1 MTYDYENSRYTCTL
15 HPSLYGFD
23 NTYKPDRIIFNN
35 AQSGDNQR
43 KTSDIVLMEALEK
56 NYTYSFSKDSHPN
69 TVVIDLT
76 VSGADTSTM
85 YIHLWENDSH
95 TTGWDNTNNHPSQT
109 MTRYDGVYNHFH
121 YSTTDNSWKY
131 VLFHKA
137 KSPINWQTK
146 NFTFPSNLKYGYTYK
161 LAVSVADSNWN
172 GSPQG
177 SSEAEVSFINAE
189 NSVHKVEGSQPIYD
203 TKYSTPLYF
212 GDFWLSNDANGYTS
226 SNHPAYNN
234 FLWQANMGLK
244 PYGTKGSAAV
254 QNLVYEKLSGNDNN
268 NSAGDLLDTADG
280 DVTGGVVGGTVLPY
294 FSKSWAEANP
304 SLMKYYDKD
313 TDGNKIVFPFYETY
327 TSLDNATL
335 KETAGDGNELARF
348 YQFNSKEANLHFKI
362 GAEDHTG
369 YFEET
374 DVPIVREYWDNRTY
388 IPDGTTHTDGVA
400 DQRSNVGFYPFNSDN
415 TGNKNLRNN
424 KDSNTNINKHN
435 LGFGTKLEM
444 DFQLESDGC
453 VGAVTLDGEKLKS
466 VDSETRIHTTFE
478 FEGDDDL
485 WVFIDGN
492 LVLDMGGDHLK
503 AYGKIDFA
511 DGTATVDQ
519 AINFKAPGSQTR
531 DPGDDLSADPVQ
543 NKQKTNIYNLL
554 SGNNTANS
562 YDTNVAH
569 TMTVFYMERG
579 MLDSNLLIRF
589 NYSPIS
595 NASKMK
601 IAEVTKFDNVNDGL
615 LTLTKKVAEDDVFQY
630 TVSNK
635 GTLKD
640 DVLDNEAKYP
650 ITATR
655 TRTAESDSNLKT
667 ALTPNGTGTAA
678 VYNYYS
684 PRTQDGTT
692 WTNNTNTE
700 SRVSGTSYLR
710 TNGINTR

>member
-1 MTYDYENSRYTCTL
+1 
-15 HPSLYGFD
+15 
-23 NTYKPDRIIFNN
+23 
-35 AQSGDNQR
+35 
-43 KTSDIVLMEALEK
+43 
-56 NYTYSFSKDSHPN
+56 
-69 TVVIDLT
+69 
-76 VSGADTSTM
+76 
-85 YIHLWENDSH
+85 
-95 TTGWDNTNNHPSQT
+95 
-109 MTRYDGVYNHFH
+109 
-121 YSTTDNSWKY
+121 
-131 VLFHKA
+131 
-137 KSPINWQTK
+137 
-146 NFTFPSNLKYGYTYK
+146 
-161 LAVSVADSNWN
+161 
-172 GSPQG
+172 
-177 SSEAEVSFINAE
+177 
-189 NSVHKVEGSQPIYD
+189 
-203 TKYSTPLYF
+203 
-212 GDFWLSNDANGYTS
+212 
-226 SNHPAYNN
+226 
-234 FLWQANMGLK
+234 MGLK
-244 PYGTKGSAAV
+244 PYNTKGSAAV
-254 QNLVYEKLSGNDNN
+254 QNLVYEKLSGTEGK
-268 NSAGDLLDTADG
+268 NSAGDLLDTVGSSVNPDTR
-280 DVTGGVVGGTVLPY
+280 VVSGVALPY

-335 KETAGDGNELARF
+335 KETAGDGTELARY
-348 YQFNSKEANLHFKI
+348 YQFNSRESNLKFNI
-362 GAEDHTG
+362 GEDDHTG
-369 YFEET
+369 YFSET
-374 DVPIVREYWDNRTY
+374 DVDIIKEWWDDKNY
-388 IPDGTTHTDGVA
+388 ISGTKSD
-400 DQRSNVGFYPFNSDN
+400 RSNVGFYPFNVDN
-415 TGNKNLRNN
+415 TGNLNTTHGNN
-424 KDSNTNINKHN
+424 EDTNINKHN
-435 LGFGTKLEM
+435 LAFGTKLEM

-492 LVLDMGGDHLK
+492 LVLDMGGDHLQ

-511 DGTATVDQ
+511 DGTATVNQ
-519 AINFKAPGSQTR
+519 AINFKAPGSQPR
-531 DPGDDLSADPVQ
+531 GAGDDLSADPVQ

-650 ITATR
+650 ITVPR
-655 TRTAESDSNLKT
+655 TRTAESDSNLTT
-667 ALTPNGTGTAA
+667 ALTPNGTGPAA

-684 PRTQDGTT
+684 PRTQVGTT

-700 SRVSGTSYLR
+700 SRVSGTSYLWVDKFASDEKMAGKTTGNNDGTSYNSGGELWLMYG
-710 TNGINTR
+710 TNDNLYDKSGKSNGKESSAEFITQFSKNSTMKILQGTNLYRLTRESNAATLFDDTGNLKAAVDDNRKLERVHIKRASKIIANMMTDRKMESS